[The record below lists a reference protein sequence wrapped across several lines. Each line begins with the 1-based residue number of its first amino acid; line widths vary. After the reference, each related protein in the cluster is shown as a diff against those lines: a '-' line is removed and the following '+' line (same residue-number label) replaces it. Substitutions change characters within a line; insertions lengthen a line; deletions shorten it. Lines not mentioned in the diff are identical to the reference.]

1 MKRNSTITGTVNTIQ
16 SQMADNEDD
25 DEIEIIQQQPII
37 KKNISKKQKIKKKS
51 GIVTTTII
59 PAYKVFKD
67 EEKEFVDFVL

>member
-37 KKNISKKQKIKKKS
+37 KKLYQKSNK
-51 GIVTTTII
+51 
-59 PAYKVFKD
+59 
-67 EEKEFVDFVL
+67 